1 MSRTYNFRRNI
12 TLYHGTLK
20 ALLPGIME
28 KGLRPRGKA
37 KKALRAMG
45 ASVFAPTTQ
54 EWFDYHFAGERLDAI
69 RQIISPKQMQKAK
82 NWPRASG
89 STTTRSTAM
98 CGRNFWALLHRLRP
112 ATQRS

>member
-37 KKALRAMG
+37 KKALTDE
-45 ASVFAPTTQ
+45 VL
-54 EWFDYHFAGERLDAI
+54 E
-69 RQIISPKQMQKAK
+69 
-82 NWPRASG
+82 
-89 STTTRSTAM
+89 
-98 CGRNFWALLHRLRP
+98 AL
-112 ATQRS
+112 